1 MEAADYP
8 NVIKEIEPLNV
19 ENFEISKSTR
29 VAAPAGET
37 AVRPEIAASKTK
49 ADSFATVDPIKPKR
63 FDQTKVAEALSVE
76 NVERAIESV
85 NSALKNAN
93 NSLRFQVDAAVTQ
106 PIISVVE
113 KDTGKVLRQYPSEEV
128 VRISKNIDSLRGV
141 LFDSKG

>member
-1 MEAADYP
+1 M
-8 NVIKEIEPLNV
+8 IKEIEPLNV

-29 VAAPAGET
+29 VAAPAGEST
-37 AVRPEIAASKTK
+37 VRPEIAASKTK

>member
-1 MEAADYP
+1 M
-8 NVIKEIEPLNV
+8 NV
-19 ENFEISKSTR
+19 ENFEISRSTR
-29 VAAPAGET
+29 VAAPAGEKV
-37 AVRPEIAASKTK
+37 VRPEISGSKAK
-49 ADSFATVDPIKPKR
+49 VDSFVNVDPIKPKR
-63 FDQTKVAEALSVE
+63 FDQTKVSEALSVE

-85 NSALKNAN
+85 NTALKNAN
-93 NSLRFQVDAAVTQ
+93 NSLRFQVDAAVRQ